1 MAIISKKCCESLN
14 KKSKILVTGG
24 AGFIGSAIINELN
37 NLGVYD
43 IDVCDELKYSEKWL
57 NLRNLIFK
65 SYIELDEFKQ
75 ILDNE
80 TTTKLNYDY
89 VFHMGGISD
98 FQENDLSLIMNQD
111 LRFTCK
117 LLNKCLKDSRF
128 SKFIIASTDKIYDDI
143 SMPFSDDEKFIHD
156 FKPKNKLAY
165 AKYILERD
173 LCMSHAFEDACIVSL
188 RFSDIF
194 GANEYHKGKQAS
206 FVYQIYD
213 AIKNNKHINYNYNEQ
228 HDFLYIKDAV
238 KMILFFVKD
247 EGIEKTGIYNI
258 GSGVSTSLYDV
269 YKILKTEM
277 KKYYIDYMHDWN
289 PINTSTKN
297 DYCLDIQKFLNSGY
311 KEEMFSLHEAI
322 KDYLKYLIKNNYL
335 GEKEI

>member
-14 KKSKILVTGG
+14 KESKILVTGG
-24 AGFIGSAIINELN
+24 AGFIGSALINELN

-75 ILDNE
+75 ILDDK
-80 TTTKLNYDY
+80 TTELNYDY
-89 VFHMGGISD
+89 IFHMGGISD

-117 LLNKCLKDSRF
+117 LLNKCLKGSRF
-128 SKFIIASTDKIYDDI
+128 SKFIIASTDKIYDNI
-143 SMPFSDDEKFIHD
+143 FMPFSDDEKFIHD

-173 LCMSHAFEDACIVSL
+173 LCMSHAFTNANIVSL

-194 GANEYHKGKQAS
+194 GANEYHKGKKAS

-213 AIKNNKHINYNYNEQ
+213 SIINNKHINYNYNEQ

-269 YKILKTEM
+269 YSILKTEM
-277 KKYYIDYMHDWN
+277 KKYYIDSISSWN
-289 PINTSTKN
+289 TKN
-297 DYCLDIQKFLNSGY
+297 TQVKDYRLDIQKFLNSGY
-311 KEEMFSLHEAI
+311 KEEMFSLHDAI
-322 KDYLKYLIKNNYL
+322 KDYLKYLIKKNYL

>member
-1 MAIISKKCCESLN
+1 MAIINKKCCESLN
-14 KKSKILVTGG
+14 KESKILVTGG

-80 TTTKLNYDY
+80 TTELNYDY

-98 FQENDLSLIMNQD
+98 FQENDSSLIMNQD
-111 LRFTCK
+111 LRFTFK
-117 LLNKCLKDSRF
+117 LLNKCLKHSRF
-128 SKFIIASTDKIYDDI
+128 SKFIIASTDKIYDNI
-143 SMPFSDDEKFIHD
+143 SMPFSDDEKFIND

-173 LCMSHAFEDACIVSL
+173 LCMSHAFENANIVSL

-213 AIKNNKHINYNYNEQ
+213 SIINNKHINYNCNEQ

-247 EGIEKTGIYNI
+247 EGIGKTGIYNI
-258 GSGVSTSLYDV
+258 GSGVSASLYDI
-269 YKILKTEM
+269 YSILKTEM
-277 KKYYIDYMHDWN
+277 KKYYIDSTCSWN
-289 PINTSTKN
+289 IKNTQVK
-297 DYCLDIQKFLNSGY
+297 DYRLDIQKFLNSGY